1 MTEKGIE
8 VVMNALAGTPTVVTA
23 DFANEVE
30 QILREKIQIEKENGG
45 NCHESRS
52 KSKNTLL
59 KWDDGRTILESP
71 CKVNLITHEI
81 LHIGRRKII
90 CSPYPNRVLDDYVEH
105 LDAEYVRFAD
115 GTCCNVVDYQ
125 STWSFKEQCGIA
137 PFYRS

>member
-30 QILREKIQIEKENGG
+30 QILREKIQIEKEN
-45 NCHESRS
+45 
-52 KSKNTLL
+52 
-59 KWDDGRTILESP
+59 GRTILESP

-137 PFYRS
+137 PFYKSGKDMER

>member
-1 MTEKGIE
+1 MKAE
-8 VVMNALAGTPTVVTA
+8 VRAKYIT
-23 DFANEVE
+23 
-30 QILREKIQIEKENGG
+30 
-45 NCHESRS
+45 
-52 KSKNTLL
+52 

-71 CKVNLITHEI
+71 CKVNLITHII

-125 STWSFKEQCGIA
+125 SAWSFKEQCGIA

>member
-1 MTEKGIE
+1 MKAEVRAKYITE
-8 VVMNALAGTPTVVTA
+8 
-23 DFANEVE
+23 
-30 QILREKIQIEKENGG
+30 
-45 NCHESRS
+45 
-52 KSKNTLL
+52 
-59 KWDDGRTILESP
+59 WDDGRTILESP

-90 CSPYPNRVLDDYVEH
+90 CSPYPNRVLDDYVKH

-137 PFYRS
+137 PFYKSGKDMER

>member
-30 QILREKIQIEKENGG
+30 QILREKYKLKRKTEETAMKAEVRAKYI
-45 NCHESRS
+45 
-52 KSKNTLL
+52 T

-71 CKVNLITHEI
+71 CKVNLITHKI

-125 STWSFKEQCGIA
+125 SAWSFKEQCGIA

>member
-30 QILREKIQIEKENGG
+30 QILREKIQIEKENG
-45 NCHESRS
+45 
-52 KSKNTLL
+52 
-59 KWDDGRTILESP
+59 RTILESP
-71 CKVNLITHEI
+71 CKVNLITHKI

-125 STWSFKEQCGIA
+125 SAWSFKEQCGIA

>member
-1 MTEKGIE
+1 MKAE
-8 VVMNALAGTPTVVTA
+8 VRAKYIT
-23 DFANEVE
+23 
-30 QILREKIQIEKENGG
+30 
-45 NCHESRS
+45 
-52 KSKNTLL
+52 

-71 CKVNLITHEI
+71 CKVNLITHKI

-125 STWSFKEQCGIA
+125 STCSSKICSKSNGSWN
-137 PFYRS
+137 FYL

>member
-1 MTEKGIE
+1 MKRKTEETATKAE
-8 VVMNALAGTPTVVTA
+8 VRAKYIT
-23 DFANEVE
+23 
-30 QILREKIQIEKENGG
+30 
-45 NCHESRS
+45 
-52 KSKNTLL
+52 

>member
-1 MTEKGIE
+1 MKAE
-8 VVMNALAGTPTVVTA
+8 VRAKYIT
-23 DFANEVE
+23 
-30 QILREKIQIEKENGG
+30 
-45 NCHESRS
+45 
-52 KSKNTLL
+52 

-71 CKVNLITHEI
+71 CKVNLITHKI

-90 CSPYPNRVLDDYVEH
+90 CSPYPNRVLDDYAEH

-137 PFYRS
+137 PFYKSGKDMER